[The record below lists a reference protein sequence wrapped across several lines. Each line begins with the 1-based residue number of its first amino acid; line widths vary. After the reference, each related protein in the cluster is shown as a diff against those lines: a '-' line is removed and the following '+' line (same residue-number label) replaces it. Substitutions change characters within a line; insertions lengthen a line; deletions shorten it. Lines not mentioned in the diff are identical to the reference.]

1 MLAARIANVCYD
13 SLLAIVYPQ
22 SCAVCG
28 GSVESRATGV
38 SCDQCWQQ
46 TRVFNGRETLCWKCG
61 LLSHG
66 SVPAEREEE
75 VRCRRCDDLE
85 FTAARA
91 CGTYDGALRAAVLDL
106 KRRAF
111 ICSRLETL
119 LIKTASRSPLN
130 RATRIMPVPLHAE
143 REKMRGFNQAAVLAG
158 KLSAGIGVPVDD
170 VSLVRTGHTERHR
183 AGMDAI
189 DRQKTVDEAFVVTNS
204 ALVKDQRILLVDDVF
219 TTGATVSSCARALL
233 HAGAAD
239 VFVLTIA
246 RPTSLV

>member
-1 MLAARIANVCYD
+1 MLAGRIANVCYD

-22 SCAVCG
+22 TCAVCG
-28 GSVESRATGV
+28 DSVEARADGV

-46 TRVFNGRETLCWKCG
+46 TRIFSGQETLCWKCG

-66 SVPAEREEE
+66 SVPEERQEE
-75 VRCRRCDDLE
+75 VRCRRCDDLA

-119 LIKTASRSPLN
+119 LIETASRSPLN
-130 RATRIMPVPLHAE
+130 QATRIMPVPLHKQ
-143 REKMRGFNQAAVLAG
+143 REKMRGFNQAAVIAR
-158 KLSAGIGVPVDD
+158 KLSYGIRIPIDE
-170 VSLVRTGHTERHR
+170 VSLARTAHTERHR

-189 DRQKTVDEAFVVTNS
+189 DRQKTVDEAFVVTNP

-219 TTGATVSSCARALL
+219 TTGATVSSCANALRE
-233 HAGAAD
+233 AGAIE
-239 VFVLTIA
+239 VFVLTLA
-246 RPTSLV
+246 RAR